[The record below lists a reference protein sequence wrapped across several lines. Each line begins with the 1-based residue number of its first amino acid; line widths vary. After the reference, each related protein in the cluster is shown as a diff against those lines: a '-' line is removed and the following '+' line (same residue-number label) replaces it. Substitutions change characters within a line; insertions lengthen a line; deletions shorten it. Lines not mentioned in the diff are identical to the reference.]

1 MDSERA
7 QSPASRD
14 DSGVTL
20 VELIVALGVFTA
32 VIAVFMAGVVTM
44 TKNTARAVSVSDSG
58 SVVRTVFQR
67 FDKEVRYASS
77 INRPGKGP
85 SGAYY
90 VEYLIQVVE
99 GGTPER
105 CIQWRVSA
113 AGELQRREAPGP
125 GGGGAGGWTTTFS
138 EDVRNDLNVPAQ
150 VPFKFSPADNVYA
163 NQRLSVNLDIRPSTK
178 HAGAGLET
186 EFVARN
192 TSSTSTTNADLDND
206 GRSDIMICTGMGRE

>member
-1 MDSERA
+1 MDRHNDERGLL
-7 QSPASRD
+7 RG

-20 VELIVALGVFTA
+20 TELLVALGVFTA

-44 TKNTARAVSVSDSG
+44 TKNTARAVSVSDTG

-67 FDKEVRYASS
+67 MDKEVRYASS

-99 GGTPER
+99 GGKPQR
-105 CIQWRVSA
+105 CIQWRVTA
-113 AGELQRREAPGP
+113 DRKLQRREATGP
-125 GGGGAGGWTTTFS
+125 SGSGATGWYTFS
-138 EDVRNDLNVPAQ
+138 DGVRNDLNVPAQ
-150 VPFKFSPADNVYA
+150 LPFRFSPADNVYA
-163 NQRLSVNLDIRPSTK
+163 NQRLKVVLEVAPNASQTGS
-178 HAGAGLET
+178 GLET

-192 TSSTSTTNADLDND
+192 TSSSSTTNADLDDD
-206 GRSDIMICTGMGRE
+206 GRSDIMTCTGMGRD

>member
-1 MDSERA
+1 MDEQTERRGPL
-7 QSPASRD
+7 SGEG
-14 DSGVTL
+14 GVTL
-20 VELIVALGVFTA
+20 TELIVALGVFTA

-44 TKNTARAVSVSDSG
+44 TKNTARAVSVSDTG

-67 FDKEVRYASS
+67 MDKEVRYASA

-99 GGTPER
+99 GGQPER

-113 AGELQRREAPGP
+113 DGELQRREAPGP
-125 GGGGAGGWTTTFS
+125 SGGGARAWYTFS
-138 EDVRNDLNVPAQ
+138 DDVHNDLNIPAQ
-150 VPFKFSPADNVYA
+150 LPFRFSPADNVYA
-163 NQRLSVNLDIRPSTK
+163 NQRLRVSLDVRPSAAQ
-178 HAGAGLET
+178 AGSGLET

-192 TSSTSTTNADLDND
+192 TSSASTTNADLDND